1 MDRRPGLTRRR
12 ALLGGAALLLGA
24 HLMFRPRRPAVA
36 GDTVTVDGRRLHYV
50 RAGSGPP
57 LVLIHGASGT
67 HRDWTF
73 FHMARLTERYE
84 VFAFDRPGI
93 GASDAARGPL
103 GLSGQADLMR
113 AAMAVLGHERV
124 TLVGHSYGGSVALNW
139 AVGSPESVAAL
150 VLLAAPSLVWEGSPG
165 RLYDLTN
172 TPVIGWA
179 FSELVPYIASEA
191 RIARSIER
199 IFAPQPVPEGFRAHV
214 GIRAAVQPTMFRR
227 NAAMVGALKDD
238 IRQMIPRYDTLTMP
252 IELIHGEDDTIVR
265 NAIHSAP
272 FAEMVPTARLTA
284 LPGVGHM
291 PHHARPDLLDT
302 ALARVAPV

>member
-1 MDRRPGLTRRR
+1 MDRFPRLTRRR
-12 ALLGGAALLLGA
+12 AILGGAALVLGA
-24 HLMFRPRRPAVA
+24 HLMLRPRRPQPT
-36 GDTVTVDGRRLHYV
+36 GETVTVRGRRLHFV

-57 LVLIHGASGT
+57 LVVIHGASGT

-73 FHMARLTERYE
+73 FHMARLAERYE

-93 GASDAARGPL
+93 GASDAAPGPV
-103 GLSGQADLMR
+103 GLSGQADLLR
-113 AAMAVLGHERV
+113 DAMAALGHERV

-139 AVGSPESVAAL
+139 AVGSPERVAAL

-172 TPVIGWA
+172 TPVVGWV

-191 RIARSIER
+191 RIARSIDR
-199 IFAPQPVPEGFRAHV
+199 IFAPQPVPAEFREHV
-214 GIRAAVQPTMFRR
+214 GIRVAVQPTMFRR

-238 IRQMIPRYDTLTMP
+238 IRAMTPNYDRLTMP
-252 IELIHGEDDTIVR
+252 IELIHGEADTIVR
-265 NAIHSAP
+265 NTIHSAP
-272 FAEMVPTARLTA
+272 FSDMVPTARLTA

-291 PHHARPDLLDT
+291 PHHADPGLLDT